1 MAAAPALGCS
11 AELDGETLPLPSWVS
26 AVTLGDGAVLTR
38 RPGGT
43 DDALTAVG
51 GCAGYWG
58 MGNQQYYQAVN
69 L

>member
-51 GCAGYWG
+51 GCAGY
-58 MGNQQYYQAVN
+58 
-69 L
+69 